1 MSVSYDLRVI
11 APRQVVVSRKNCRAF
26 ALLYFFDHC
35 PIFCSLLHPQDAFAT
50 SPTSTARR
58 AHNLYAICY
67 NHLLGSIKKSPTD
80 VSDFFYGCGGRT
92 WTYDLR
98 VMSPTSYRLLYPAT
112 RCLLIIRHK
121 KCFVKQI
128 SQKVENWLILIY
140 IQKNRIYTCFDRFSS
155 IVNFQNKNRSKNP
168 CFICSTYWNL

>member
-1 MSVSYDLRVI
+1 MSVSCDLRVI
-11 APRQVVVSRKNCRAF
+11 APRQVVVSRKNYRAF

-35 PIFCSLLHPQDAFAT
+35 PIFCSLIHPQDAFAIN
-50 SPTSTARR
+50 PQR
-58 AHNLYAICY
+58 APLVVLITICCMVAICF
-67 NHLLGSIKKSPTD
+67 LGSIKKSPTD

-140 IQKNRIYTCFDRFSS
+140 IQKYRIYTYSDQFSFSNECEHIKSCTHS
-155 IVNFQNKNRSKNP
+155 I
-168 CFICSTYWNL
+168 IY

>member
-58 AHNLYAICY
+58 AHNLMSSAY
-67 NHLLGSIKKSPTD
+67 NHLFESIKKCTHLCECNFFMVAGEGLEPT
-80 VSDFFYGCGGRT
+80 
-92 WTYDLR
+92 
-98 VMSPTSYRLLYPAT
+98 TSGL
-112 RCLLIIRHK
+112 
-121 KCFVKQI
+121 
-128 SQKVENWLILIY
+128 
-140 IQKNRIYTCFDRFSS
+140 
-155 IVNFQNKNRSKNP
+155 
-168 CFICSTYWNL
+168 